1 MKKSCH
7 LKKANKYKS
16 IKNETWKN
24 FTLLTVVI
32 LSVLWILQIILF
44 SVFYQS
50 TKIQEMKSLGNSIKI
65 SSQSIQNEVEL
76 ALFIERLAFKNG
88 ITITVLN
95 EQGTLLT
102 TDKGPPPA
110 RLSQKETDNLFLRLN
125 NADEAVYVH
134 TEPNFKMNV
143 ISYAAKIKTK
153 QNDNYY
159 LYMKSPIMA
168 MDFTTRVLKSQFVMV
183 TILSFFIA
191 SILAY
196 FMARRI
202 AKPIVKIT
210 KSAQNLATGNYDVNF
225 EGGDYAEINNL
236 AQTLNYAASE
246 LKKTDALR
254 RDLLSNVSHDLK
266 TPLTIIKSYAE
277 MIKDLSGD
285 NPQKRN
291 EHLNVIINE
300 ADRLSYLVGDIL
312 DLSKMEANITTLKC
326 ENVNLSK
333 IVTSVLQN
341 FAVLEENEGYVFL
354 TDLDEDSIIYA
365 DYSKIYQV
373 VYNLLNNAVNYTGE
387 DKTVKINVKN
397 QADGVLLE
405 IIDSGMGIAKDELD
419 KVWDRYY
426 KNGKNHQRGV
436 NGTGIGLSIVKNILI
451 LHKAEFGV
459 KSEQGKG
466 SNFYFKM

>member
-1 MKKSCH
+1 MKKTCPF
-7 LKKANKYKS
+7 KKATHYKS
-16 IKNETWKN
+16 IKAKTWKN
-24 FTLLTVVI
+24 FTVLTIVL

-50 TKIQEMKSLGNSIKI
+50 TKIQEMKVLGNSIKI
-65 SSQSIQNEVEL
+65 SAQNIQSETEL
-76 ALFIERLAFKNG
+76 AMFIERIAFKNG
-88 ITITVLN
+88 IAITVIN
-95 EQGTLLT
+95 RDGSFIT
-102 TDKGPPPA
+102 TDRAHLGA
-110 RLSQKETDNLFLRLN
+110 RPNHNEIQNMFAKLGNKSET
-125 NADEAVYVH
+125 VYVH

-143 ISYAAKIKTK
+143 ISYATKIKINNN
-153 QNDNYY
+153 QEYY
-159 LYMKSPIMA
+159 VHIKSPIMA
-168 MDFTTRVLKSQFVMV
+168 MDFTTRVLKSQFVLV

-196 FMARRI
+196 FMARHI
-202 AKPIVKIT
+202 SKPIEKIT
-210 KSAQNLATGNYDVNF
+210 KSAQTLATGDYDVNF
-225 EGGDYAEINNL
+225 EGGDYSEINNL

-291 EHLNVIINE
+291 QHLSVIINE

-312 DLSKMEANITTLKC
+312 DLSKMEANITSIKR
-326 ENVNLSK
+326 ENVNLTK
-333 IVTSVLQN
+333 IVISVLQN

-397 QADGVLLE
+397 QADGVLFE
-405 IIDSGMGIAKDELD
+405 VIDSGMGIAKEDLG

-426 KNGKNHQRGV
+426 KTGKNHQRGV

-451 LHKAEFGV
+451 MHKAEFGV

-466 SNFYFKM
+466 SNFYFKI

>member
-1 MKKSCH
+1 MKKDCPS
-7 LKKANKYKS
+7 KNMSQYQS
-16 IKNETWKN
+16 IKTKMWKN
-24 FTLLTVVI
+24 FTILTI
-32 LSVLWILQIILF
+32 ILLSVLWVLQIILF

-50 TKIQEMKSLGNSIKI
+50 TKIQEMRSLGNSIKL
-65 SSQSIQNEVEL
+65 SSLSMQSESEL
-76 ALFIERLAFKNG
+76 AMYIERLAFKNG
-88 ITITVLN
+88 ISITVIN
-95 EQGTLLT
+95 KEGSFIT
-102 TDKGPPPA
+102 TDKGHPGA
-110 RLSQKETDNLFLRLN
+110 RMSKKEIENVFLKL
-125 NADEAVYVH
+125 AQSDEAVYVH

-143 ISYAAKIKTK
+143 ISYAAKITTE
-153 QNDNYY
+153 QNANYY
-159 LYMKSPIMA
+159 IYIKSPIMA

-183 TILSFFIA
+183 TVLSFFIA

-196 FMARRI
+196 FMARQF

-210 KSAQNLATGNYDVNF
+210 KSAQVLATGDYDVNF
-225 EGGDYAEINNL
+225 DGGDYREINNL

-277 MIKDLSGD
+277 MIKDLSGN

-291 EHLNVIINE
+291 EHLSVIINE

-312 DLSKMEANITTLKC
+312 DLSKMEANITTINR

-333 IVTSVLQN
+333 IVTLVLQN
-341 FAVLEENEGYVFL
+341 FAVLEQNEGYVFL
-354 TDLDEDSIIYA
+354 TDIDEDCIIYA

-387 DKTVKINVKN
+387 DKTVKINAKN
-397 QADGVLLE
+397 KDGMVLFE
-405 IIDSGMGIAKDELD
+405 VIDTGSGIPKDELD

-426 KNGKNHQRGV
+426 KSGKNHQRGI
-436 NGTGIGLSIVKNILI
+436 NGTGIGLSIVKNILV
-451 LHKAEFGV
+451 LHNAEFGV
-459 KSEQGKG
+459 ESIEGKG
-466 SNFYFKM
+466 SNFWFKM